1 MDNND
6 RVIYIKSFSKIF
18 LPGIRL
24 GYIICPKKFRNF
36 ILLIGSLVF
45 YAWGEPVYIFLMI
58 FTTIFNY
65 LMALCINVRKEKE
78 KKTFLIITIVVDLLI
93 LGYFKYYGFLIET
106 INSVFSLSIKYTK
119 LSLPIGISFYTF
131 QTLSYVIDVYLKKV
145 KRNKWKIGIIRIAI
159 LVIFIALWEVAAK
172 LKLIDPFLTSSP
184 SRIVKSLISFVN
196 GGTLFR
202 HIWVT
207 CYETII
213 GFMLGTILGVI
224 IAIILWAS
232 KTASKVLDP
241 YLVVLNALPKV
252 ALAPI
257 IIFWV
262 GNGTPAIITIAL
274 LISIVTTIIS
284 VLTGF
289 NEVDEGKM
297 LLMTTFQANKWQK
310 LRYLVFP
317 ASIPVII
324 SALKINVGL
333 SWVGVIMGEFLVA
346 REGLGFLIIYGG
358 QIAQLDM
365 VMMSIVILSVIA
377 FIMYEVVAIL
387 ENKLVNKKK

>member
-1 MDNND
+1 MSILEN
-6 RVIYIKSFSKIF
+6 YGGSW
-18 LPGIRL
+18 
-24 GYIICPKKFRNF
+24 IIN
-36 ILLIGSLVF
+36 
-45 YAWGEPVYIFLMI
+45 M
-58 FTTIFNY
+58 
-65 LMALCINVRKEKE
+65 EKE
-78 KKTFLIITIVVDLLI
+78 H
-93 LGYFKYYGFLIET
+93 E
-106 INSVFSLSIKYTK
+106 
-119 LSLPIGISFYTF
+119 
-131 QTLSYVIDVYLKKV
+131 VYLKKV

-184 SRIVKSLISFVN
+184 SRIVKSLITFVN

-387 ENKLVNKKK
+387 ENKLVNKKR

>member
-1 MDNND
+1 MSILEN
-6 RVIYIKSFSKIF
+6 YGGSW
-18 LPGIRL
+18 
-24 GYIICPKKFRNF
+24 IIN
-36 ILLIGSLVF
+36 
-45 YAWGEPVYIFLMI
+45 M
-58 FTTIFNY
+58 
-65 LMALCINVRKEKE
+65 EKE
-78 KKTFLIITIVVDLLI
+78 H
-93 LGYFKYYGFLIET
+93 E
-106 INSVFSLSIKYTK
+106 
-119 LSLPIGISFYTF
+119 
-131 QTLSYVIDVYLKKV
+131 VYLKKV

-172 LKLIDPFLTSSP
+172 LKLIDTFLTSSP

-387 ENKLVNKKK
+387 ENKLVNKKR

>member
-1 MDNND
+1 MSILEN
-6 RVIYIKSFSKIF
+6 YGGSW
-18 LPGIRL
+18 
-24 GYIICPKKFRNF
+24 IIN
-36 ILLIGSLVF
+36 
-45 YAWGEPVYIFLMI
+45 M
-58 FTTIFNY
+58 
-65 LMALCINVRKEKE
+65 EKE
-78 KKTFLIITIVVDLLI
+78 H
-93 LGYFKYYGFLIET
+93 E
-106 INSVFSLSIKYTK
+106 
-119 LSLPIGISFYTF
+119 
-131 QTLSYVIDVYLKKV
+131 VYLKKV

-284 VLTGF
+284 VLNGF

-387 ENKLVNKKK
+387 ENKLVNKKR